1 MKNLFLLLFFIALSF
16 PQFATAVTPKVK
28 RFARENLWAWC
39 IVPFDA
45 KNRGPEERAMM
56 LHKLGFQQ
64 FAYDWRA
71 THLPTFDDEIRFL
84 KRESVN
90 LSAVWFPASLD
101 DNAKLI
107 LAALEKHKIQT
118 QLWVTMNGGAIAC
131 TPEEQAKRVEVHA
144 AAIRPIAEAAAKI
157 GCTVGLYNH
166 GAWFGEPENQIAII
180 AQLKLKNVG
189 IVYNLHHGH
198 DHIDRFP
205 ELLKKMQPHLYA
217 LNLNGM
223 VKEGDKHGKK
233 ILVLGQGDLDLSLLK
248 TIAASGYA
256 GPIGILGHTS
266 NDAEQRLQDNLE
278 GLDWLLPQLE
288 GKPATPKPKPR
299 TGRLP

>member
-1 MKNLFLLLFFIALSF
+1 MKHHFLFLSFVALGFPLLVVAD
-16 PQFATAVTPKVK
+16 TPKEK

-39 IVPFDA
+39 IVPFDG
-45 KNRGPEERAMM
+45 KNRGPEERAIM
-56 LHKLGFQQ
+56 LRKLGFQH

-71 THLPTFDDEIRFL
+71 THLPTFDEEIRCL
-84 KRESVN
+84 KREGVN

-101 DNAKLI
+101 ENAKTL
-107 LAALEKHKIQT
+107 LATLEKHKIHT

-131 TPEEQAKRVEVHA
+131 TPAERAKKVEVHA

-198 DHIDRFP
+198 DHIDRFA

-233 ILVLGQGDLDLSLLK
+233 ILVLGQGELDLSLLK
-248 TIAASGYA
+248 TIVASGYT
-256 GPIGILGHTS
+256 GPIGIIGHTS
-266 NDAEQRLQDNLE
+266 DDAEQRLQDNLD

-288 GKPATPKPKPR
+288 GNAPTTKPKPR
-299 TGRLP
+299 TGMLP

>member
-1 MKNLFLLLFFIALSF
+1 MRKFCFLFFVTLSL
-16 PQFATAVTPKVK
+16 PQFANAETPKEK
-28 RFARENLWAWC
+28 RFARGNLWAWC
-39 IVPFDA
+39 IVPFDT
-45 KNRGPEERAMM
+45 KNRGPEERAIM
-56 LHKLGFQQ
+56 LRKLGFQQ

-71 THLPTFDDEIRFL
+71 THLPTFDDEIRYL
-84 KRESVN
+84 KREGVN

-101 DNAKLI
+101 ENAKTL
-107 LAALEKHKIQT
+107 LAALEKHKIHT
-118 QLWVTMNGGAIAC
+118 QLWVTMHGGAIAC
-131 TPEEQAKRVEVHA
+131 TPAEQAKRVEVHA

-157 GCTVGLYNH
+157 GCSVGLYNH

-223 VKEGDKHGKK
+223 VKEGDKLGKK

-248 TIAASGYA
+248 TIAESGYT
-256 GPIGILGHTS
+256 GPIGIIGHTS
-266 NDAEQRLQDNLE
+266 DDAEKRLQDNLD

-288 GKPATPKPKPR
+288 GKPATTKPKPR
-299 TGRLP
+299 TGLLP